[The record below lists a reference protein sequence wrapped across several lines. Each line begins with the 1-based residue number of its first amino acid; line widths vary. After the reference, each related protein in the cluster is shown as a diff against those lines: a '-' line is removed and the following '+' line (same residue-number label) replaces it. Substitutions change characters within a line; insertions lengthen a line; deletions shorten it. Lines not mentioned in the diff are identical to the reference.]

1 MYFNDNSLEE
11 ELLEYTEL
19 NGLWI
24 AWIDELKMIKRTKRG
39 A

>member
-24 AWIDELKMIKRTKRG
+24 VWSDELKMIKRTRRG